1 MGTWQKSED
10 YGLEITRIRSGSDE
24 RTSSRVS
31 PAGVAYGATRVAKP
45 WTASEAL
52 AWLARPW

>member
-1 MGTWQKSED
+1 MENILK
-10 YGLEITRIRSGSDE
+10 IFCDE
-24 RTSSRVS
+24 RTSSPVS
-31 PAGVAYGATRVAKP
+31 SAGVAYGATRVAKP